1 MYGFFRF
8 EASFYDKVK
17 KVVDK
22 KYFLV
27 VEPKYVNRVLIAS
40 PKLSSGVNQND
51 WPLDSVRG
59 NPEDHAIVLAVSLLT

>member
-1 MYGFFRF
+1 MYRF

-22 KYFLV
+22 EYFLV

-40 PKLSSGVNQND
+40 PKLSSGVNQID
-51 WPLDSVRG
+51 WPLDSVRE
-59 NPEDHAIVLAVSLLT
+59 NPEDNAIVLAGSLWT